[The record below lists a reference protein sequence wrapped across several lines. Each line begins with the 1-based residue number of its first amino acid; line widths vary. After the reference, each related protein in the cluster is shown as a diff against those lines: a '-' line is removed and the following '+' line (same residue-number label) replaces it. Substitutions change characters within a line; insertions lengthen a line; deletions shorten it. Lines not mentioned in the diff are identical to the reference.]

1 MLDKSDL
8 MGTLKGPTKM
18 RSKGSTGRPRPK
30 TIHVDSGSV
39 EMAEGMLQPSQGK
52 KGSTSNLSGTFIN
65 YSFLR
70 LFLCVC
76 FCAVVIYYY

>member
-1 MLDKSDL
+1 
-8 MGTLKGPTKM
+8 MGTMKSTTKL

-52 KGSTSNLSGTFIN
+52 KGSTSNLSGIYTRFRS
-65 YSFLR
+65 SFSNGILE
-70 LFLCVC
+70 
-76 FCAVVIYYY
+76 